1 MKLTEAALKAL
12 ILEALEDEEEESFSI
27 DQEEIDNLMAVAES
41 APEMALDLYQSLIDD
56 LSEEQQDQ
64 IKYVLANALYKG
76 GSPRGALEVLFPE
89 EQLFEPLDIIDWD
102 MDSVQV
108 YPSRPIFTDDMMKE
122 LQKAEIPVGNEDIG
136 YTGRLT
142 VGEIVNFRQ
151 EILSMAT
158 QTFGMDFGVQHRWDL
173 FIHEDTLG
181 VRNGSIS
188 RRRFVGDKG
197 YPSVDIWFS
206 LYKREEASWV
216 LREFKLE
223 IKNLAPEYSREKL
236 SLTIV
241 SGLQEDLWGTRSEK
255 HPAWTEGKSR
265 YILLQPEHAGRDGYV
280 TAQEIPPLVE
290 SVFGVEV

>member
-1 MKLTEAALKAL
+1 MKLTEIALKAL
-12 ILEALEDEEEESFSI
+12 ILEALEDEEESFSI
-27 DQEEIDNLMAVAES
+27 DQEEIDNLINVAES

-56 LSEEQQDQ
+56 LSEEQQNQ

-89 EQLFEPLDIIDWD
+89 EQLYEPLDIINWD

-108 YPSRPIFTDDMMKE
+108 YPSRPLFTDDMMKE

-142 VGEIVNFRQ
+142 VGEVVNFRQ

-158 QTFGMDFGVQHRWDL
+158 QTFGMDFSVPNRWEL

-197 YPSVDIWFS
+197 YPAVDIWFS
-206 LYKREEASWV
+206 FYKGKEASWV
-216 LREFKLE
+216 LQELKLQ
-223 IKNLAPEYSREKL
+223 IKNLATRDSP

-241 SGLQEDLWGTRSEK
+241 SGLQEDLWGTRSAY

-265 YILLQPEHAGRDGYV
+265 YTLLQPEHAGREGYV

-290 SVFGVEV
+290 KVFGVEF